1 MPDNNRISTEVILP
15 ETITE
20 VGNYEFYSCRSLQ
33 QVELPKGLVSIAA
46 DAFYSI
52 PDITML
58 VYENS
63 YGHLWCIENNVA
75 FKIIGTSIVPS
86 ESAWTLPPSL
96 RAIAEEAF
104 LGLGMTEVVI
114 PGGALSIAKRAFADC
129 HELTYVFIPD
139 SVVEIALDAFEN
151 CDAAIIV
158 CSADSYAAQFA
169 ESAGV
174 EWIEN

>member
-104 LGLGMTEVVI
+104 LGSLGAAV
-114 PGGALSIAKRAFADC
+114 SFRF
-129 HELTYVFIPD
+129 VFIQSFFALQ
-139 SVVEIALDAFEN
+139 SVVLQNLRNFFN
-151 CDAAIIV
+151 P
-158 CSADSYAAQFA
+158 
-169 ESAGV
+169 
-174 EWIEN
+174 